1 MERQLEKLRRDF
13 GEVFLG
19 ALADPDTVE
28 ILLNPDGTLWRER
41 LGEKPTQIGSLSPA
55 KADAVLR
62 TIAACLHTTI
72 TREKP
77 TIECEL
83 PLDGSRFAGQI
94 PPVVPAPTF
103 AVRKRAS
110 RVFTLQQYIEAG
122 IITPEQKNFL

>member
-1 MERQLEKLRRDF
+1 MTDHIAGTLERQLEKLRRDF

-62 TIAACLHTTI
+62 TVAACLQTTNY
-72 TREKP
+72 
-77 TIECEL
+77 
-83 PLDGSRFAGQI
+83 AGK
-94 PPVVPAPTF
+94 TDY
-103 AVRKRAS
+103 
-110 RVFTLQQYIEAG
+110 RV
-122 IITPEQKNFL
+122 